1 MYKLVYGYFSKI
13 TAQILTMNN
22 IRYTEPMVSVT
33 MIIYYYILYCIL
45 LNYRK
50 RLKRNTMPRPKSV
63 KMIKTTK
70 HSIEVV
76 IDENNQLIVNLVK
89 TSNT

>member
-22 IRYTEPMVSVT
+22 IGYAEPMVSVT
-33 MIIYYYILYCIL
+33 MITYVLYCIL